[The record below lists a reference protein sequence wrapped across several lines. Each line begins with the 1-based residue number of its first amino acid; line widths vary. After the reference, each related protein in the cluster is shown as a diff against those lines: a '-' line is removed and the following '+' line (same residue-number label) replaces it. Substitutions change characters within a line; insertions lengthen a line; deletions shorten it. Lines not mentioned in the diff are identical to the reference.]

1 MNTKKIAIVHD
12 WLTGGGAELVVEA
25 LHQMYPEAPIYTS
38 CVTKEWQKRLDSKV
52 VTGYLQRWP
61 FFKIRKFIP
70 FLRIWWFQSLD
81 FSDYDL
87 VISSSGAEAKGI
99 KTSGKTLHINYC
111 HAPTHYYWSRYN
123 EYLQNP
129 GFGFLNPLARFGLK
143 ILVSPL
149 RKWDYKAAQRP
160 DKIIA
165 NSTYTKNQ
173 IKKYYDRE
181 STVIFPPVDTKY
193 FEPTKPIKR
202 NGFIITGRQTPYKR
216 FDLAV
221 KACTQLNLPL
231 TVVGDGPEYYK
242 LKSTAGPS
250 VTFLGFVARDEIR
263 KNLQSAEAFIFPGID
278 DFGIAPVEA
287 LSAGCPVIAYN
298 NGGALDYVVPNKTGC
313 FFNKSTVGSLVKTLD
328 TFNSSDFSSSQISR
342 FADKFNPQ
350 EFKTKLNHEVEKLN
364 D

>member
-1 MNTKKIAIVHD
+1 MSKQKVAIVHD
-12 WLTGGGAELVVEA
+12 WLTGGGAEKVVLA
-25 LHQMYPEAPIYTS
+25 LHQMFPDAPIYTS
-38 CVTKEWQKRLDSKV
+38 YSTKQWRDELDNRV
-52 VTGYLQRWP
+52 ITGYLQNWP
-61 FFKIRKFIP
+61 FFKLRKFIP
-70 FLRIWWFQSLD
+70 YLRTWWFRSLD

-99 KTSGKTLHINYC
+99 KTNNKTLHINYC
-111 HAPTHYYWSRYN
+111 HAPTHYYWSKY
-123 EYLQNP
+123 EQYLNNP
-129 GFGFLNPLARFGLK
+129 GFGMLDPIARFGLK
-143 ILVSPL
+143 VLIKPL
-149 RKWDYKAAQRP
+149 RKMDYKASQQP
-160 DKIIA
+160 DIIIA

-173 IKKYYDRE
+173 IKKYYNRE

-193 FEPTKPIKR
+193 FKPTKSIKR
-202 NGFIITGRQTPYKR
+202 KGFIITGRQTPYKR

-242 LKSTAGPS
+242 LKSMAGPS
-250 VTFLGFVARDEIR
+250 VTFLGFVARDEI
-263 KNLQSAEAFIFPGID
+263 KKHLQSAEAFIFPGID

-313 FFNKSTVGSLVKTLD
+313 FFNKPTVSSLVKTLAN
-328 TFNSSDFSSSQISR
+328 FNSNDFSSSQISR
-342 FADKFNPQ
+342 FANKFNTQ

-364 D
+364 G